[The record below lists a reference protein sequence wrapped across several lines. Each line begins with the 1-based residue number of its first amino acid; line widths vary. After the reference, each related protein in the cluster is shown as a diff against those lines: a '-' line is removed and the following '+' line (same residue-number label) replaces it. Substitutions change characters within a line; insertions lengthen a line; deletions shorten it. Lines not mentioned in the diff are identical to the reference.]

1 MNFLNPLGAL
11 IPKIPFAFFFILGP
25 GRLRSWQQ
33 HIEGGQH
40 RQPQMT
46 AARSRPANVHHPLA
60 RTTLK
65 FENLTETIPRAA
77 RRYKQWPSPHECTGH
92 QVIPQ
97 SPPPKDKK
105 GEQWAAGQLTLS
117 QNTIPGSKSQKTL
130 GLHGQPENGT
140 TRFHGSNVAQTTTA
154 VALTGR
160 CSRKEG
166 ATTLYGK
173 NHLRYNSYSDHIRSI
188 LGTEVE
194 QGFECLTAAS
204 SGLSH
209 PSIKRKQLRFNRA
222 QRTPSDPFY
231 RLVFVQETPETTYR
245 KKGWPITRGSTCL
258 CPGALYIIHTNE
270 RRRHVAVW
278 PPLVSF

>member
-105 GEQWAAGQLTLS
+105 GEQWAAGQQTLS
-117 QNTIPGSKSQKTL
+117 LKHYPWLQITKNPWSSW
-130 GLHGQPENGT
+130 T
-140 TRFHGSNVAQTTTA
+140 TRKRNHQIPWFQCCANNNCCCPDRALLSQRGGYNTA
-154 VALTGR
+154 R
-160 CSRKEG
+160 E
-166 ATTLYGK
+166 
-173 NHLRYNSYSDHIRSI
+173 
-188 LGTEVE
+188 E
-194 QGFECLTAAS
+194 S
-204 SGLSH
+204 S
-209 PSIKRKQLRFNRA
+209 
-222 QRTPSDPFY
+222 
-231 RLVFVQETPETTYR
+231 
-245 KKGWPITRGSTCL
+245 
-258 CPGALYIIHTNE
+258 
-270 RRRHVAVW
+270 
-278 PPLVSF
+278 